1 MRTHLLALFLTFA
14 CSHKIEGPTPSVSG
28 ARNEHDQ
35 STGPAYLCNAQ
46 GDPADGWLIDALGDK
61 FAPLPTGAL
70 VGTAGVRM
78 PDVALSGPQAY
89 TVPSARVR
97 FADKTRMPLA
107 MPTKDS
113 TADAHELPPGD
124 YALTVTNVNGKS
136 GSAAAAIRVV
146 PPPKITAVSLAPTA
160 GGPASTSL
168 CADQAMTL
176 TVTGSSFRTD
186 VAPAVAIGLHVFSGT
201 SIASVT
207 ATVITVAIPAGT
219 FSAAETSGNGA
230 PFTVEVRN
238 SEGCKAPFGTDP
250 IGPATVTAFPT

>member
-1 MRTHLLALFLTFA
+1 M
-14 CSHKIEGPTPSVSG
+14 SG

-107 MPTKDS
+107 MPTKDT

-124 YALTVTNVNGKS
+124 YTLTVTNVNGKS

-146 PPPKITAVSLAPTA
+146 PPPTIMGVSLARSA

-168 CADQAMTL
+168 CADQAMILGSADILLTELLTL
-176 TVTGSSFRTD
+176 LSPRQAEILAQIAVCR
-186 VAPAVAIGLHVFSGT
+186 APMTIADLAFTAVFYALKLV
-201 SIASVT
+201 
-207 ATVITVAIPAGT
+207 
-219 FSAAETSGNGA
+219 
-230 PFTVEVRN
+230 
-238 SEGCKAPFGTDP
+238 
-250 IGPATVTAFPT
+250 